1 MSLRMTLLLW
11 GSVLPTP
18 HIEKMI
24 FSSAM
29 AAAFGSGKIV
39 IFPVSDKAGSAFD
52 AFRVEKYCLKLL
64 QLLP

>member
-1 MSLRMTLLLW
+1 
-11 GSVLPTP
+11 
-18 HIEKMI
+18 
-24 FSSAM
+24 M

-64 QLLP
+64 QLLS